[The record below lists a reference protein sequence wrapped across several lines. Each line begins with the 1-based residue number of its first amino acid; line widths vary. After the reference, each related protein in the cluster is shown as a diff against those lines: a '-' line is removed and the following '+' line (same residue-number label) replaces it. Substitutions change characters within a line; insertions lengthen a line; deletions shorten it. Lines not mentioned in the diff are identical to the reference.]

1 MSARK
6 LEIMEE
12 SKAAHHPL
20 LAWFLKPKSRV
31 NEASFHVYVSIRKLT
46 TLHRSLLELNP
57 CSLIVLFGTLLLR
70 METNEEGEGRGG
82 GWRKSSLREF
92 QLGRRLDN

>member
-1 MSARK
+1 M
-6 LEIMEE
+6 
-12 SKAAHHPL
+12 
-20 LAWFLKPKSRV
+20 
-31 NEASFHVYVSIRKLT
+31 
-46 TLHRSLLELNP
+46 TLHHSLLELNP